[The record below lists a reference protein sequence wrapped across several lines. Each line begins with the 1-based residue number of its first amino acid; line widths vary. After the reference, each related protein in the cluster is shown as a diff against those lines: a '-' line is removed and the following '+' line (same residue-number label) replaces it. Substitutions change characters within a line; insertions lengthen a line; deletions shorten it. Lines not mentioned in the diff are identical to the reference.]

1 MEHLIELLYA
11 KFLQSTGV
19 CTDTRKLEDGNL
31 FFALRGPNFNGNQ
44 YASKALEAGA
54 SFAVIDDEDFVVKGK
69 TILVEDT
76 LLMLQEL
83 AKFHR
88 SRLRCPILG
97 ITGSNGKTTTKELI
111 RNVLQQKFIV
121 SSTKG
126 NLNNHI
132 GVPLTILEINPQM
145 EFAIVEMG
153 ASAVGEIAELCA
165 IAQPTMGLITNIGK
179 AHTETF
185 GGIEGVIRGKSELY
199 DYLRKTGGQVFI
211 NFIDP
216 VLMNMSKRFEN
227 PQIYPDT
234 DMNFINAD
242 PFIAYQASGHT
253 YQTSLIGSY
262 NFANMSAALSV
273 GRFME
278 VDEQLIHEAI
288 CAYAP
293 DNNRSEL
300 SEVAATGN
308 LIVKDAYNANPD
320 SMRAAIKNF
329 VEMTGKKVAIIG
341 DMNELENPVEEHA
354 ELGQWVSGLSIDE
367 VIFCGEL
374 MEAAHQECPGSL
386 HFHTIES
393 LEGFVSAN
401 KWRETKILL
410 KGSRSV
416 KLEKLFPILESSQ
429 N

>member
-19 CTDTRKLEDGNL
+19 CTDTRKLEEGNL

-44 YASKALEAGA
+44 YASKALELGA
-54 SFAVIDDEDFVVKGK
+54 SFAVIDDEDFVLKGK

-76 LLMLQEL
+76 LQMLQEL

-88 SRLRCPILG
+88 ARLRCPILG

-132 GVPLTILEINPQM
+132 GVPLTILDINPQM

-153 ASAVGEIAELCA
+153 ASAVGDIAELCA

-216 VLMNMSKRFEN
+216 VLMNMSKRFDS
-227 PQIYPDT
+227 PQIYPDS

-242 PFIAYQASGHT
+242 PFITYQANDRAYQT
-253 YQTSLIGSY
+253 NLIGSY

-273 GRFME
+273 GRFMQ
-278 VDEQLIHEAI
+278 VDEKLIHEAI
-288 CAYAP
+288 CNYSP

-300 SEVAATGN
+300 AEVATTGN

-329 VEMTGKKVAIIG
+329 VEMSGKKVIIIG

-354 ELGQWVSGLSIDE
+354 ELGEWISELAIDE
-367 VIFCGEL
+367 VIFCGKL
-374 MEAAHQECPGSL
+374 MKDAHKVCPGSL
-386 HFHTIES
+386 HFSTIDELKS
-393 LEGFVSAN
+393 FVSESH
-401 KWRETKILL
+401 WRNTKILL
-410 KGSRSV
+410 KGSRGV
-416 KLEKLFPILESSQ
+416 KLEKLFPILEMP
-429 N
+429 